1 MKKNIVP
8 AILFVFMLLLAPV
21 APAQEGPVPAAG
33 TGTVEDLSPP
43 PAPVAPAAAA
53 SGPQNAH
60 SLASGLLP
68 SSGLG
73 MLGALGAI
81 ILAMTLLYLVIKLL
95 NRPRRF
101 KSLKERKSAFEL
113 RGIQPLD
120 DTKYLAAVQIEGR
133 LIVVGVTADRVIPV
147 ANWLAEEEENQPRL
161 KFSPA
166 YPGSDLGPSLDD
178 KPMEDDNSPPDIS
191 IAEQGR
197 YREK

>member
-8 AILFVFMLLLAPV
+8 AMLFVFMLLLAPA
-21 APAQEGPVPAAG
+21 APAQEGPVTAAE

-43 PAPVAPAAAA
+43 PAAPAAAA
-53 SGPQNAH
+53 PGPQDAH
-60 SLASGLLP
+60 SLSSGLLP

-73 MLGALGAI
+73 MLGVLGAI
-81 ILAMTLLYLVIKLL
+81 ILAMTLLYLFIKAL

-101 KSLKERKSAFEL
+101 KSLKGRTSAFEL

-147 ANWLAEEEENQPRL
+147 ANWFAEEEEENQPRL
-161 KFSPA
+161 KFSSA
-166 YPGSDLGPSLDD
+166 YPGSDPGPSLDD
-178 KPMEDDNSPPDIS
+178 KSMEDDNSPLDIS